1 MLKNKTPNI
10 ENQMNATD
18 ENTSTFGVG
27 NENEIFQQKEKEKK
41 KYTNKNQIKDL
52 TCGQIH
58 KDKTKNFQNQQ
69 EIQQEKSTKFFLND
83 LVDQNEG
90 KKITTSLPKNME
102 KKKIQKNNT
111 KPILFQNKPPHSTDN
126 NPNLPLFK
134 NFVSQDPELQNKKN
148 SPQDNAKQIK
158 KYLFPQFPSSQTPNN
173 NILLKKAHNIEI
185 NTNND
190 LIQHFKK
197 ELEEDEIKQMVELDK
212 AILQFAF
219 LFNNHGEKKE
229 SFIELLEDLDYMP
242 SGKNIFSI
250 KKLIRNYY
258 IINKTMMTRY
268 MYSAFTAKE
277 TKDILE
283 TIKIYFLIHY
293 NQNKK
298 RKKEEQEKNL
308 KLRRKNNKF
317 SKTPISL
324 TNQNLTLDSSSSF
337 YGSANEENEIKFLRS
352 SNSSATKDTLF
363 DRINKPTQKRK
374 RRKTKNIT
382 NKKLNFKENSVNSDT
397 DSESNSTTTSSF
409 HLSSTSS
416 NSNNYNRSYLTETEI
431 ISNSEEVSNS
441 RRNRVAKGRKLE
453 KKNKRANFKSHNRTN
468 KGGKKNTRSILEKSK
483 KKKIIQIDKKE
494 SCPFCKKPKDGQSHP
509 LNCEYLKD
517 FIHTKPQI
525 RKFKRCIMKLDIKSC
540 KSGEEFINFFLGKI
554 KCSEKTIIDDYLEIS
569 QKKKQISLLEKL
581 EEQKWAYTEDTK
593 DITI

>member
-1 MLKNKTPNI
+1 
-10 ENQMNATD
+10 MNATD
-18 ENTSTFGVG
+18 ENTSSFGVG
-27 NENEIFQQKEKEKK
+27 NKNEIFQQKEKEKK
-41 KYTNKNQIKDL
+41 KHQI
-52 TCGQIH
+52 I
-58 KDKTKNFQNQQ
+58 
-69 EIQQEKSTKFFLND
+69 
-83 LVDQNEG
+83 
-90 KKITTSLPKNME
+90 
-102 KKKIQKNNT
+102 
-111 KPILFQNKPPHSTDN
+111 
-126 NPNLPLFK
+126 
-134 NFVSQDPELQNKKN
+134 
-148 SPQDNAKQIK
+148 
-158 KYLFPQFPSSQTPNN
+158 
-173 NILLKKAHNIEI
+173 ILLKKAHKIEI
-185 NTNND
+185 NTNDD

-382 NKKLNFKENSVNSDT
+382 NKKLNFKENPVNSDT

-416 NSNNYNRSYLTETEI
+416 NSNN
-431 ISNSEEVSNS
+431 
-441 RRNRVAKGRKLE
+441 
-453 KKNKRANFKSHNRTN
+453 
-468 KGGKKNTRSILEKSK
+468 
-483 KKKIIQIDKKE
+483 
-494 SCPFCKKPKDGQSHP
+494 
-509 LNCEYLKD
+509 
-517 FIHTKPQI
+517 
-525 RKFKRCIMKLDIKSC
+525 
-540 KSGEEFINFFLGKI
+540 
-554 KCSEKTIIDDYLEIS
+554 
-569 QKKKQISLLEKL
+569 
-581 EEQKWAYTEDTK
+581 
-593 DITI
+593 